1 MTPRLQDLPDDQ
13 QARIVEL
20 AAAAPELT
28 QRQRERL
35 QLLFR
40 RVEAGAK

>member
-13 QARIVEL
+13 QARIR
-20 AAAAPELT
+20 ELT
-28 QRQRERL
+28 AQAPPLSERQRERL

-40 RVEAGAK
+40 QVEAGAP